1 MSEPLY
7 FYGVDGTDGSY
18 LVPPVEPEPERPPQP
33 EARPGRRMRS
43 FDPNDPRFTRAARR
57 PRSWRGWK
65 QGVEPEDLGS
75 AGWAAIFACDAD
87 PRLVEALQPLLDLR
101 RTQAS
106 AKKEQR
112 FKLCTGAGDNPGG
125 HRPSETAL
133 RFLERHKTG
142 QDLADPDRFPYHVLI
157 VGDPRRIPF
166 SFQYELDSMY
176 SVGRVCFD
184 TLDEYA
190 AYARSVVAAEPRAGG
205 SEPPRVA
212 FFATEHVGDEATRK
226 SAQHLAHELAQAL
239 AEPGS
244 GCDVRTYR
252 GAAATKS
259 TALRLLGGALKPSL
273 LFTATHGLAF
283 ERHDPRH
290 ALHQGAL
297 LCQDSPGPALLRRG
311 DPLPPEHYVQAD
323 DIDANADVA
332 GLIAFFFGCYTAG
345 TPARGGV
352 LSAHLREPVLALN
365 EFPARLPQR
374 LLAHPRGGALAV
386 IGHVD
391 QAWSTSFW
399 SQRAG
404 PQIATFETVV
414 RQIAKGYRVG
424 RALEALGQRLGQ
436 LGTALEGERDRGA
449 PPARLED
456 LLTMHMDARNYVLLG
471 DPAVRL
477 PPSPPPPPPPPKRPR
492 RLRGFDPAALH

>member
-1 MSEPLY
+1 MSDPLC

-18 LVPPVEPEPERPPQP
+18 LVPPVELEPERPPDP
-33 EARPGRRMRS
+33 GARPGRRVRS
-43 FDPNDPRFTRAARR
+43 FDPHDPRFARAPRR
-57 PRSWRGWK
+57 PRRQRGWK
-65 QGVEPEDLGS
+65 HGVEPEDLGS
-75 AGWAAIFACDAD
+75 AGWAVIFARDAD
-87 PRLVEALQPLLDLR
+87 PRVIEALQPLLDLR
-101 RTQAS
+101 RAQAS
-106 AKKEQR
+106 IRKEQR
-112 FKLCTGAGDNPGG
+112 FKRCAGPDG
-125 HRPSETAL
+125 HRPGETAR
-133 RFLERHKTG
+133 RFLERHGTG

-157 VGDPRRIPF
+157 VGDPQRIPF

-184 TLDEYA
+184 TPDEYA
-190 AYARSVVAAEPRAGG
+190 AYARSVVAADARTRG
-205 SEPPRVA
+205 SEPRRVA

-226 SAQHLAHELAQAL
+226 SAEHLAHELARAL

-283 ERHDPRH
+283 ERHDPRQ

-323 DIDANADVA
+323 DIDASADVA

-352 LSAHLREPVLALN
+352 LSALLREPVLALN
-365 EFPARLPQR
+365 ESPARLPQR

-399 SQRAG
+399 SQRSG
-404 PQIATFETVV
+404 PQIAAFETVV
-414 RQIAKGYRVG
+414 RQIAEGCRVG
-424 RALEALGQRLGQ
+424 RALEALGQRAGQ
-436 LGTALEGERDRGA
+436 LGAAVEGERERGA

-456 LLTMHMDARNYVLLG
+456 LLTMHADARNYVLLG

-477 PPSPPPPPPPPKRPR
+477 PPPAPPPRHGRSVEP
-492 RLRGFDPAALH
+492 